1 MINTNTN
8 NDSYQAPQEITDAPN
23 RVSNNEAARINQTA
37 AEISPH
43 PPEAAELLKADKAR
57 REAERAAKRLPFIT
71 AGQLIQ
77 ADLPP
82 AETLLAPWLQRG
94 TIANLVATAGIGK
107 TWAALTIAQALATG
121 GTAFGRWNAPTP
133 RRVLYLDG
141 EMSLQVMQTRL
152 KMLQA
157 DNCGDNITLYNP
169 DLDRDSPPVN
179 IADAEGQERIL
190 TTIKDCNIDVVV
202 VDNVA
207 SLYRTGADSN
217 SAESWGVMQDFELKL
232 RREQLGVIV
241 VDHLPKSKEAT
252 TARGTSAKNDVID
265 VGLLLRRPEDY
276 EPEQGA
282 VFVVQFSKHR
292 GLYGADVQPFEARL
306 DPGSGQWIT
315 EDYTPPPSNKV
326 GRPKSPNYDKV
337 VTAYESGITDP
348 KEISNQT
355 GTPLRSVYNYLNDY
369 GWADADGYHGYSADD
384 SNDYQ

>member
-1 MINTNTN
+1 MTDTSTNDNYHQDPKETAN
-8 NDSYQAPQEITDAPN
+8 LERACQN
-23 RVSNNEAARINQTA
+23 AAAYTNQTA

-57 REAERAAKRLPFIT
+57 RETERAAKRLPFIT

-94 TIANLVATAGIGK
+94 TLALVAAQAGVGK

-152 KMLQA
+152 KILQA

-190 TTIKDCNIDVVV
+190 TTIKDCSIDVVI

-207 SLYRTGADSN
+207 SLYRNGENSN

-241 VDHLPKSKEAT
+241 VDHLPKSREAT

-265 VGLLLRRPEDY
+265 VGIMLRRPEEY
-276 EPEQGA
+276 EKGRGA
-282 VFVVQFSKHR
+282 VFVVEFTKPR
-292 GLYGADVQPFEARL
+292 GLYGDDVQPFEAAL
-306 DPGSGQWIT
+306 VNGQWIT
-315 EDYTPPPSNKV
+315 NDYTPPPCNTA
-326 GRPKSPNYDKV
+326 GRKINDANYMAV
-337 VTAYESGITDP
+337 VEAFNAGITSP
-348 KEISNQT
+348 KTIYEQT
-355 GTPLRSVYNYLNDY
+355 GVPIASVNRYLRDIRIGHVGSQGDY
-369 GWADADGYHGYSADD
+369 IIDD
-384 SNDYQ
+384 FDDYQ